1 MRRVLALIIV
11 FAARTLARAVPDVGV
26 KDAVVSS
33 TPSQKIP
40 FKAFNGFDVVLNIA
54 AGVRLTEDIQSLP
67 WPIAK
72 HIKVVRGGEHVELCA
87 VRATQ
92 RDSGVGSPRR
102 DDCQALFDYVKTNP
116 ALIYFEHP
124 DSDLNRWA
132 EIVWVGSCAF
142 RARTYTHD
150 VVISTGDI
158 ANFLDRSLSRPAWT
172 IDGRISAAGEAD
184 CAVWSSPSGSAP
196 SFWRLQQRGPLIDG
210 IPNNGTLPGN
220 FTSGNDTAQPV
231 KTRQAKSEKPLI
243 VKSFAQIPSNASAYV
258 FDGPVHEASDEFEPV
273 NSTVSK
279 RYDMYFGGNPEGP
292 FCTPVWLSSD
302 WHEAN
307 TPLKSDCQQLL
318 GFCKQNTAKVVF
330 KERDLNFWAK
340 FAAHESCGLSFMTS
354 KEKVIITNRDMAGFL
369 ERAINYEPCTYMEI
383 GVRAKMGVHCGY
395 SNEKQYQGEFR
406 LFYRDPS
413 LPKGDIEQRDT
424 DLLTSAPTTD
434 ELERLDI
441 DLYTAPVG
449 SSSEQRA
456 PNGNDLPD
464 ASHDEEPEFKAPSD
478 EGQFVDS

>member
-1 MRRVLALIIV
+1 MMRLILALIIV
-11 FAARTLARAVPDVGV
+11 FVARTLALAVPDVGV
-26 KDAVVSS
+26 IDAVVSS
-33 TPSQKIP
+33 SPSEVIT
-40 FKAFNGFDVVLNIA
+40 FKASNGSNVLLNIA
-54 AGVRLTEDIQSLP
+54 AGVRLTDDIHSLP
-67 WPIAK
+67 WPITK
-72 HIKVVRGGEHVELCA
+72 HIKVVKGGEHVELCA
-87 VRATQ
+87 VRVTQ
-92 RDSGVGSPRR
+92 RDSGVGSPHR
-102 DDCQALFDYVKTNP
+102 DDCQALFDYVRTNP

-142 RARTYTHD
+142 RARTYTRD

-184 CAVWSSPSGSAP
+184 CAVWSSPSGNAAP
-196 SFWRLQQRGPLIDG
+196 SFWRLQQRGPLTDST
-210 IPNNGTLPGN
+210 PNNGTIPGN
-220 FTSGNDTAQPV
+220 FTSSNEVAQPV
-231 KTRQAKSEKPLI
+231 NIRRAKSEKPLI
-243 VKSFAQIPSNASAYV
+243 VESFAQIPHNASAYV
-258 FDGPVHEASDEFEPV
+258 FNGTFHEIPEEFKPL

-279 RYDMYFGGNPEGP
+279 RYEMYLGGDPEGP

-307 TPLKSDCQQLL
+307 TPLKSDCRQLL

-354 KEKVIITNRDMAGFL
+354 KEKVVITNRDMAGFL
-369 ERAINYEPCTYMEI
+369 ERAINYEPSTYMEI

-395 SNEKQYQGEFR
+395 RNEKQYQGEFR

-413 LPKGDIEQRDT
+413 LPKGDIEQR
-424 DLLTSAPTTD
+424 APK
-434 ELERLDI
+434 
-441 DLYTAPVG
+441 
-449 SSSEQRA
+449 
-456 PNGNDLPD
+456 GNDLLD
-464 ASHDEEPEFKAPSD
+464 ASHEEDPDFKAPSD
-478 EGQFVDS
+478 EDSFVVS